1 MINET
6 NLNGSI
12 RKKIMKTRTYK
23 KIALMLAVGIIGLS
37 TTTFAQ
43 TPGTHDQSGGQSTN
57 PFDEGVR
64 GTALNAAQIASLQ
77 EYLDA
82 SKTALLKA
90 LDLAKGKSF
99 RESNRIYLEAIKKVV
114 MESYQNAPRS
124 GLLLR
129 FALNES
135 LGLTFG
141 IPSADGLSITVPGVL
156 VNTSN
161 QDLLTVMLEDSIGL
175 ALKYYQDDEQAVK
188 NGSLLNLPYMSYAI
202 DQLTLTRTWLES
214 IPEYKLAYDLSRTSI
229 QYYLNAA
236 AKDDETHQKFYADE
250 ILDAN
255 QALSENPETPPSDPK
270 ILMGKVRVLRGKIRK
285 LLEATSKKLTLL
297 NETRSAPV
305 GTTTTTTASNVGSTR
320 PNAIGMEFVALP
332 GGVFTMGSGSPAGN
346 QTPATTKSDQSDET
360 PHTVSVSGFQ
370 MEVTDVTQMQYFKIM
385 GKNPSSFK
393 TQAYCPNS
401 FTSDGGGMC
410 PNNPV
415 ESVSWNDAQN
425 YINKLNAG
433 NDGFNYRLPT
443 EAEWEYAARAG
454 TNTTYS
460 FGDSASTLGD
470 YAWIDS
476 NSGSKTHEVK
486 TKKPNAF
493 GLYDMH
499 GNVWQ
504 WVQDWYGNYDVN
516 DSTNPKGA
524 SSGSSRVLRGGSWKY
539 DAGGARSAFRYS
551 GSPGNSNDG
560 AGFRL
565 VRTPR

>member
-1 MINET
+1 
-6 NLNGSI
+6 
-12 RKKIMKTRTYK
+12 MKTRTYK

-236 AKDDETHQKFYADE
+236 AKDDEVHQKYYADE

-255 QALSENPETPPSDPK
+255 QTLVENPETPPSDPK
-270 ILMGKVRVLRGKIRK
+270 VLMGKVRVLRGKIRK

-305 GTTTTTTASNVGSTR
+305 GTSTTTTASNVGSTR

-385 GKNPSSFK
+385 GSNPSRFK

-415 ESVSWNDAQN
+415 ETVSWNDAQN